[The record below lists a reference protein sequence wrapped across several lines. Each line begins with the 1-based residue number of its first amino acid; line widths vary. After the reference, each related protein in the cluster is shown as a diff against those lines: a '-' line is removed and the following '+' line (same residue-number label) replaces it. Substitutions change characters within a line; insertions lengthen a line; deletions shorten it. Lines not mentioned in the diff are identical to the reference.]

1 MFPLQLISLTTK
13 NTKNIMT
20 RKHFNTIANN
30 LRQALENDPNAHNA
44 IVFLARNLANE
55 FELFN
60 PNFNRDYF
68 LAVALGET
76 E

>member
-1 MFPLQLISLTTK
+1 
-13 NTKNIMT
+13 MT

>member
-1 MFPLQLISLTTK
+1 
-13 NTKNIMT
+13 MT

-30 LRQALENDPNAHNA
+30 LRQARENDPNAHNA
-44 IVFLARNLANE
+44 IVLLARNLADE
-55 FELFN
+55 FEAFN

>member
-1 MFPLQLISLTTK
+1 
-13 NTKNIMT
+13 MT
-20 RKHFNTIANN
+20 RQHFNTIANE
-30 LRQALENDPNAHNA
+30 LRTALENDPNAHNA
-44 IVFLARNLANE
+44 IVLLARNLASQ

-60 PNFNRDYF
+60 PRFNRDYF

>member
-1 MFPLQLISLTTK
+1 
-13 NTKNIMT
+13 MT
-20 RKHFNTIANN
+20 RKHFNTIANE
-30 LRQALENDPNAHNA
+30 LRYALENDPNAHNA
-44 IVFLARNLANE
+44 IVLLARNLASQ

-60 PNFNRDYF
+60 TNFNRDYF

>member
-1 MFPLQLISLTTK
+1 
-13 NTKNIMT
+13 MT
-20 RKHFNTIANN
+20 RKHFNLIANN

-44 IVFLARNLANE
+44 IVLLARNLADE
-55 FELFN
+55 FGVIN
-60 PNFNRDYF
+60 PRFNRDYF